1 VYIKPREPEEN
12 ESIACHYQSFI
23 PGSLV
28 CRAARPKGKDSTNE
42 VSPSICAECPVGK
55 IFREIG
61 CDSVSPRIRILD
73 FGKDSFAEVDALF
86 CLKRNR
92 DTTIE
97 YCRECTLVI
106 ADTTRQIV
114 NTSRSLFERY
124 EFYSAFKFLE
134 KARKEIRDGD
144 LEGVIT
150 SSIAIY
156 ESVMK
161 TCHEKK
167 GVPLPDSKQVTG
179 LWKSTRKILD
189 LDESGGQGKIL
200 DLLNALYGV
209 VSGLGRLRNELGD
222 AHGKGESLP
231 VVTEMMA
238 ELSLNTAATLATAV
252 IRRYA
257 ELKEDKE

>member
-1 VYIKPREPEEN
+1 MYIKPREPEEN

-42 VSPSICAECPVGK
+42 VSPSICAECPVGR

-61 CDSVSPRIRILD
+61 CDSVSPKIRILD
-73 FGKDSFAEVDALF
+73 FGEDSFSEVDALF

-97 YCRECTLVI
+97 YCRVCTLVI

-114 NTSRSLFERY
+114 NTARSLFERY

-134 KARKEIRDGD
+134 KARKEMRDGD

-150 SSIAIY
+150 SSIAIF

-161 TCHEKK
+161 SCHEKK
-167 GVPLPDSKQVTG
+167 DVSLPDAKQVTG
-179 LWKSTRKILD
+179 LWKSTRKILE
-189 LDESGGQGKIL
+189 LDEAGGPDEIT
-200 DLLNALYGV
+200 DLLNVLSGV
-209 VSGLGRLRNELGD
+209 VSELGRLRNELGD

-231 VVTEMMA
+231 VITEMTA

-252 IRRYA
+252 IRIYA
-257 ELKEDKE
+257 ELKEEKK